1 MEAGIS
7 LLVYQYRRVPKDPLQ
22 VHMSPAEDIFLL
34 ENCHLFSEGDSVI
47 PEKTVVETELG
58 NRELFHQQHWY
69 KISGR
74 YDPAVRKMRS
84 ITVSCWSGGC
94 TAGHTAETGC
104 HRAKQYPVCRLYLK
118 ASWKRQVQPPRFG
131 PFCRAGQREEPAF
144 DRELQ
149 SPGAG

>member
-7 LLVYQYRRVPKDPLQ
+7 LPAYQYRRVPKNPLR
-22 VHMSPAEDIFLL
+22 VHMLPAGDIFLR
-34 ENCHLFSEGDSVI
+34 ENYRLFSEEDSVI
-47 PEKTVVETELG
+47 PEKTVVETEPG
-58 NRELFHQQHWY
+58 NRESFHRQYWY

-74 YDPAVRKMRS
+74 YDSAGWKMQC
-84 ITVSCWSGGC
+84 ITVSYLPGGC

-131 PFCRAGQREEPAF
+131 PFCRAGKREEPAF
-144 DRELQ
+144 DRDLQ